1 MKILCYQLNP
11 LTLEATFFLDTLE
24 KVSRQNQIQLDPH
37 LTQLFERIVVGIEKY
52 LDKNPT
58 FIVPNT
64 TQQQQQQQ
72 QQSQQ
77 VVKEQ
82 QSAAGSATASK
93 GVSFVQPKELLKI
106 KRTFNCSD
114 CTNRIVG
121 TTISKAVMHLAE
133 QHPNPNPNPNPN
145 QNSNNTNGQRTT
157 TTRTKQERKIAEV
170 EARSKMTLQ
179 LPKST

>member
-1 MKILCYQLNP
+1 M
-11 LTLEATFFLDTLE
+11 TLEATFFLDTLE

-58 FIVPNT
+58 FIV
-64 TQQQQQQQ
+64 

-77 VVKEQ
+77 VVNEQ
-82 QSAAGSATASK
+82 QSAAGSATGSK

-145 QNSNNTNGQRTT
+145 LNSNNISNNGQRTK

-170 EARSKMTLQ
+170 EARSKMTMTM
-179 LPKST
+179 PKSKYSEDIL